1 MKEVHLSKYGLNL
14 RLLKMPEVIKNNNDI
29 LFVNHEMIERIKHE
43 SLKSSRHM
51 ARLLMHLSHEDK
63 VQEMLIAM
71 QRECVV
77 TPNRSVGK
85 SESLQIIE
93 GRLLLVI
100 FDENGNIVKQE
111 EMAPFGSNSP
121 TIYRLNSAPWHTM
134 IPITEMVV
142 VHETL
147 QGPFENS
154 TEPLPNWVPSN
165 ADNMKYFMQEILVNA
180 GVN

>member
-1 MKEVHLSKYGLNL
+1 
-14 RLLKMPEVIKNNNDI
+14 MPEVIKNNNDI

>member
-1 MKEVHLSKYGLNL
+1 
-14 RLLKMPEVIKNNNDI
+14 
-29 LFVNHEMIERIKHE
+29 
-43 SLKSSRHM
+43 
-51 ARLLMHLSHEDK
+51 
-63 VQEMLIAM
+63 
-71 QRECVV
+71 
-77 TPNRSVGK
+77 
-85 SESLQIIE
+85 
-93 GRLLLVI
+93 
-100 FDENGNIVKQE
+100 
-111 EMAPFGSNSP
+111 
-121 TIYRLNSAPWHTM
+121 M